1 MALAVTLSESPQ
13 FPVRVASTLPPM
25 PALARSV
32 HWLRPN
38 VTPTLT
44 GAELLPALPTVTS
57 QLDAVPL
64 QPPPDQL
71 ET

>member
-1 MALAVTLSESPQ
+1 MAVTLSESPQ
-13 FPVRVASTLPPM
+13 FPVRVVAFTLPPM

-32 HWLRPN
+32 HWLRAN

-44 GAELLPALPTVTS
+44 GGELLPALPTVTS
-57 QLDAVPL
+57 QLNAVPL
-64 QPPPDQL
+64 QPPPDHL